1 MGVERFSRLGF
12 NDGVRLRDA
21 EIFALSEWSLPSRGL
36 VPFRW
41 KSRLIRWDEPAEIF
55 IF

>member
-1 MGVERFSRLGF
+1 MGGEGFLKLGY
-12 NDGVRLRDA
+12 NNGVRFRDA

-36 VPFRW
+36 VPFRR